1 MKDNKADKSVMKFSR
16 QVRTFDGSQMA
27 VNGQQVMQAISGNQA
42 TLKKS
47 LSTGILTPGA
57 GKQTPITAAPSNF
70 QSPKPPIIPTK
81 K

>member
-1 MKDNKADKSVMKFSR
+1 MKNIKPDQPVMNFSR
-16 QVRTFDGSQMA
+16 QVRVMDGKELF
-27 VNGQQVMQAISGNQA
+27 VNGQQVMQAVSGVQP

-57 GKQTPITAAPSNF
+57 GKQTPITTAPRNF